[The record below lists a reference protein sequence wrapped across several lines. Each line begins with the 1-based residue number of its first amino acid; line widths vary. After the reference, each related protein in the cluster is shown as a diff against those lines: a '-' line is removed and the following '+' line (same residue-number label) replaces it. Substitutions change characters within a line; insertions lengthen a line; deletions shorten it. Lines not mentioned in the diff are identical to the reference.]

1 MAEPLQ
7 PWESGGC
14 RQCEAG
20 MVPRCWTHKEAGI
33 LACTVASPFPCPSV
47 VLSLGPAGSL
57 PSVPDRPGD
66 LSLKPANIFLA
77 SLGNEIVLNIC
88 IGLF

>member
-1 MAEPLQ
+1 MLVLQ
-7 PWESGGC
+7 GGRDPGLHC
-14 RQCEAG
+14 G
-20 MVPRCWTHKEAGI
+20 
-33 LACTVASPFPCPSV
+33 LSFPCPSV

-57 PSVPDRPGD
+57 LSVPGRPGD
-66 LSLKPANIFLA
+66 LSLKSANIFLA